1 MSCTGKKLHRRC
13 LSHCDF
19 THLSDISFT
28 THRIMSF
35 DHCCNVITLCIL
47 SKSYSYLFPFL
58 LLVLR
63 CVSLP
68 PGRLYVVDARTL
80 LCLFVGHRETAL
92 VPHPTLTEL
101 SFLDPSLLRCVT
113 FTID

>member
-68 PGRLYVVDARTL
+68 PGRLYVVDAQCTNTFVPFCGAQGN
-80 LCLFVGHRETAL
+80 CLG
-92 VPHPTLTEL
+92 
-101 SFLDPSLLRCVT
+101 PSSHLN
-113 FTID
+113 